1 MIMSILS
8 EASHNVK
15 AAAAFSDLV
24 GSYFSSLQSHLYRKV
39 KSSLPNTKY
48 IHLYLWAFKKALM
61 FSRINI
67 VPRWII
73 FCLDLFFCLFS
84 LCFAYFIRFN
94 FNINLIDLN
103 ELSRNLI
110 IFSVISSLV
119 FYNVKTYAGIIRYTS
134 AQDSFRILF
143 SILISNFLFVAANI
157 VLLSLNRE
165 IVISNVVLVINGLC
179 SFLLLITY
187 RVFIKYFFIYIKN
200 LNIDRRRIII
210 YGAGE
215 TGIAMKRTLDHDR
228 NLNMHVMAFIDD
240 DERKSGKVIDG
251 VKIFHPRDL
260 KHYILQD
267 KISDLLIAGNIA
279 PERKNQIVDFCL
291 ENSIKVLTLP
301 PVPNWING
309 HINTQQ
315 IHQIH
320 IEDLLEREQIEIH
333 NDIIGAQLK
342 GKRVLVTGA
351 AGSIG
356 SEIVRQVAAFSPS
369 MIILNDQ
376 SETPLHELE
385 LELQDKNLDNIF
397 HAFIGDV
404 RDKCRMDSLFQ
415 TFKPHYV
422 YHAAAYKHV
431 PMMEHNPA
439 EAVRT
444 NVMGTYIIASLAVK
458 YGAEKFVM
466 ISTDK
471 AVNPTNV
478 MGASKRIAEIYVQ
491 SLFNSFTKENIIYT
505 NGLSH
510 LNANGSRKV
519 TKFITTRFG
528 NVLGSNGSVIP
539 RFKEQIEKGGPIT
552 VTHPEIT
559 RYFMTI
565 PEACRL
571 VLEAGSMGEG
581 GEIYIF
587 DMGKS
592 VKILELAKKMIRL
605 SGLIPNQDIAIEF
618 SGLRPGE
625 KLYEELLNDKENTLP
640 THHEKIMVAK
650 TREYDFEQI
659 SKDIEQLIDL
669 SCQYYDRQVVMK
681 MKEIVPEFKSKNS
694 IYEDLDE
701 KPRLKTAVAE

>member
-1 MIMSILS
+1 MENLS
-8 EASHNVK
+8 LFQLQH
-15 AAAAFSDLV
+15 
-24 GSYFSSLQSHLYRKV
+24 SS
-39 KSSLPNTKY
+39 
-48 IHLYLWAFKKALM
+48 M

-67 VPRWII
+67 VPRWLI
-73 FCLDLFFCLFS
+73 FCLDLAFCLFS

-94 FNINLIDLN
+94 FNITLIDIN

-110 IFSVISSLV
+110 IFSILSSVV
-119 FYNVKTYAGIIRYTS
+119 FYNVKTYSGIIRYTS

-143 SILISNFLFVAANI
+143 SILISNFLFFAANV
-157 VLLSLNRE
+157 VLLSMNKAP
-165 IVISNVVLVINGLC
+165 VISNAVLVINGLC
-179 SFLLLITY
+179 GFLLLITY

-200 LNIDRRRIII
+200 LSIVRRRIVI

-228 NLNMHVMAFIDD
+228 NLNMQVMAFIDD
-240 DERKSGKVIDG
+240 DDRKSGKSIDG
-251 VKIFHPRDL
+251 IKIYHSREL
-260 KHYILQD
+260 KILTAD
-267 KISDLLIAGNIA
+267 EGINDLLIAGNIH
-279 PERKNQIVDFCL
+279 PDRKNDVVDFCL

-301 PVPNWING
+301 AVPNWING

-315 IHQIH
+315 IHQVN
-320 IEDLLEREQIEIH
+320 IEELLEREPIEIH

-356 SEIVRQVAAFSPS
+356 SEIVRQVAAFSPQ

-376 SETPLHELE
+376 SETPLHELQ
-385 LELQDKNLDNIF
+385 LELQDKNLQNIF

-444 NVMGTYIIASLAVK
+444 NVMGTYIMSDLSVK
-458 YGAEKFVM
+458 YGVEKFVM

-491 SLFNSFTKENIIYT
+491 SLYNSFNQRDVTYS

-510 LNANGSRKV
+510 LNGKPGKKA

-625 KLYEELLNDKENTLP
+625 KLYEELLNDSENTLP
-640 THHEKIMVAK
+640 THHEKIMIAQ
-650 TREYDFEQI
+650 TREYHFETI
-659 SKDIEQLIDL
+659 SKHIEELIEL
-669 SCQYYDRQVVMK
+669 SCQYHDRQVVVK

-694 IYEDLDE
+694 IYEDLDIPQLLQE
-701 KPRLKTAVAE
+701 S